1 MVLILDGLDSEM
13 GACAR
18 KEQSLL
24 LDLRKAFD
32 QIENSYKLNFF
43 IKKTFFPS
51 FMRNMF

>member
-24 LDLRKAFD
+24 LDLFKAFD
-32 QIENSYKLNFF
+32 QIESDLKGFF
-43 IKKTFFPS
+43 AATQH
-51 FMRNMF
+51 